1 MPSLRIRISAALAP
15 LPVVLACAL
24 SAAFLAYPIF
34 WIADDAIGF
43 QSLVNRCGQ
52 LLLLLSAILAARFF
66 RLDRRD
72 IGFESKF
79 GLFRQVAS
87 GIPLGIVMLGLH
99 ALALIALDVREID
112 PDTWSNAQRLGLT
125 ALKALAIGL
134 IVATIEE
141 TMFRGVLFA
150 SLQKAAGAATAS
162 VVSALYFALLHFLR
176 SDMKP
181 AAADVG
187 WTTGFRLV
195 GDALTH
201 LSNLDVSSFFAL
213 FLAGVFLAQ
222 IRMAFPMGLGYC
234 IGIHAGW
241 VCAIKTAKTATNGVP
256 DGNWAFLIGS
266 YDGIIGY
273 LTAAW
278 MSVVIVL
285 LAVGMRRFSE
295 GGQNTPEGLANDSH

>member
-1 MPSLRIRISAALAP
+1 MFSLRNLISAALAP

-24 SAAFLAYPIF
+24 LAAFLAYPIF

-52 LLLLLSAILAARFF
+52 LLLLLSAILAARSF
-66 RLDRRD
+66 RLGRRD
-72 IGFESKF
+72 IGVETKSGF
-79 GLFRQVAS
+79 FRQVGS
-87 GIPLGIVMLGLH
+87 GIPLGIAMLGLH
-99 ALALIALDVREID
+99 ALALIALGVRELD
-112 PDTWSNAQRLGLT
+112 PDTGSNAGRFGLT

-150 SLQKAAGAATAS
+150 SLRKAAGAATAS
-162 VVSALYFALLHFLR
+162 VVSAFYFALLHFLR

-181 AAADVG
+181 AAADVE

-201 LSNLDVSSFFAL
+201 LSNLDVSSFLAL
-213 FLAGVFLAQ
+213 FLAGLFLAQ
-222 IRMAFPMGLGYC
+222 IRMAFRTGLGYC

-241 VCAIKTAKTATNGVP
+241 VCAIKTAKAATNGVP
-256 DGNWAFLIGS
+256 GGNWSFLIGP
-266 YDGIIGY
+266 YDGMIGY

-278 MSVVIVL
+278 MSVLIVL
-285 LAVGMRRFSE
+285 LAVGMRRFSKADR
-295 GGQNTPEGLANDSH
+295 GTPEGLANESR